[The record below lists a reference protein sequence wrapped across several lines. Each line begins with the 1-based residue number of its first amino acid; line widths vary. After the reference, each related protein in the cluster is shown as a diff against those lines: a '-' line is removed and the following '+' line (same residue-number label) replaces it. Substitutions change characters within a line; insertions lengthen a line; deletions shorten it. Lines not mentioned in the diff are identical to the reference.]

1 MISWIK
7 SVKNFTDSRKT
18 LKTFNIRRQIP
29 DEIPDEISETL
40 LSSSSARIER
50 IVSRGHKSPTDF
62 WYDQSESE
70 WVLLLAGQAR
80 LAIDGEPGEIEL
92 EPGDYLNIPAGLR
105 HRVAWTD
112 PDRDTIWL
120 AVFYS

>member
-1 MISWIK
+1 MISRIE

-18 LKTFNIRRQIP
+18 LKTFNIHRQIP
-29 DEIPDEISETL
+29 DEMPNEISENL
-40 LSSSSARIER
+40 LTSSSVRIER

-70 WVLLLAGQAR
+70 WVLLVAGQAR
-80 LAIDGEPGEIEL
+80 LAIDGEPEEIEL
-92 EPGDYLNIPAGLR
+92 GPGDYLNIPAGLR
-105 HRVAWTD
+105 HRVTWTD

>member
-1 MISWIK
+1 MMSCIK
-7 SVKNFTDSRKT
+7 SVKNSTDSRER

-29 DEIPDEISETL
+29 DELPDEISENL
-40 LSSSSARIER
+40 LSSSSIRIER

-62 WYDQSESE
+62 WYDQSECE

-80 LAIDGEPGEIEL
+80 LAIDGESEEIEL
-92 EPGDYLNIPAGLR
+92 GPGDYLNIPAGLR
-105 HRVAWTD
+105 HRVTWTD

-120 AVFYS
+120 AIFYS

>member
-1 MISWIK
+1 M
-7 SVKNFTDSRKT
+7 
-18 LKTFNIRRQIP
+18 KTFNIRRQIP

-120 AVFYS
+120 AVFYT